1 MYSAMHSLSYK
12 SPSPTPGIG
21 IKYVWHGEE
30 IYTMEGRTY
39 AVNNG
44 SCLTVNAGQIFTVEI
59 EQTNEAV
66 KGMCFYVD
74 EALLQEVNL
83 YHQNQ
88 HKFPDDIQGTQATGN
103 ICEKI
108 FPASDVLS
116 TFIKNY
122 VSLQHRTDR
131 RPADSSDLF
140 YGLALQVLLS
150 QRMLRREMM
159 QIKALRY
166 TTREELYRRL
176 DIARQLMEASPGA
189 TLSIAEIAAEAC
201 LSQYHFI
208 RSFRQLYGISPYQY
222 HLKKRLR
229 YAAEQLSS
237 DLPLSEIAHAAG
249 FPDAH
254 SFSTAFK
261 RVYGI
266 TPANIKK
273 ENEHRIFAT
282 KDV

>member
-1 MYSAMHSLSYK
+1 MYSAMHALSYQ
-12 SPSPTPGIG
+12 SPFPTPGIG
-21 IKYVWHGEE
+21 IKYVWQGEE
-30 IYTMEGRTY
+30 IYTMHGRTY

-44 SCLTVNAGQIFTVEI
+44 SCLTMNTGQIFTVEI

-83 YHQNQ
+83 YHTQD
-88 HKFPDDIQGTQATGN
+88 KLPDDIKGTQTTDN

-116 TFIKNY
+116 VYIKNY
-122 VSLQHRTDR
+122 VSLQRLAESEA
-131 RPADSSDLF
+131 ADSSDFF
-140 YGLALQVLLS
+140 YGLALQLLLS
-150 QRMLRREMM
+150 QHMLRREML

-176 DIARQLMEASPGA
+176 DIARQIMEASRGA
-189 TLSIAEIAAEAC
+189 TLSIAEVAASAC

-222 HLKKRLR
+222 HLQKRLG
-229 YAAEQLSS
+229 YAGEQLSS
-237 DLPLSEIAHAAG
+237 DMPLSEIAHAAG

-254 SFSTAFK
+254 SFSRAFK
-261 RVYGI
+261 KVYGT
-266 TPANIKK
+266 TPASIKK
-273 ENEHRIFAT
+273 KKEQRIFAV
-282 KDV
+282 KDL